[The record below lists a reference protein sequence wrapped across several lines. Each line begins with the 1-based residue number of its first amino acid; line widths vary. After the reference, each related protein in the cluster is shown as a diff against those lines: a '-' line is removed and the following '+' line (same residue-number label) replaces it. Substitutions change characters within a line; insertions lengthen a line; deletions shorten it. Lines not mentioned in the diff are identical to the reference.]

1 MPSLKRKELAR
12 TLSAIKKRLARQ
24 YDRSLQG
31 GSNRE
36 HRIDKSTTTRIL
48 IEPVLR
54 SLGWDIE
61 NTAQV
66 IKDYQHTP
74 NHRSIDFALLV
85 NGMPTV
91 FLQTDALAN
100 YVDDPRLAYKCIEH
114 ADDAG
119 VEWCI
124 HSNGRCYAIYK
135 SNSNL
140 SKDKRLFYRIDIKT
154 AFGKEQIR
162 RHASILSL
170 FSPMSLMGKYANL
183 YWNKLHVDRM
193 VYLSLS
199 KIAENVEF
207 HKLIKKNSSANIS
220 LAQIADS
227 LNRIGIEFSVP
238 RDSEYNNILGIN
250 EGMKIEEK
258 SITKMTI
265 FDMIEN
271 GLLPVGTVLTVRDF
285 SNCSA
290 TVIDSEHVE
299 YRNSI
304 LTFVEW
310 VNSVTNKKG
319 ISIYTNVIMPDGR
332 PLKDL
337 RN

>member
-1 MPSLKRKELAR
+1 MPSPKRRELAR
-12 TLSAIKKRLARQ
+12 TLSTIKKRLVRQ

-36 HRIDKSTTTRIL
+36 HRIDKDTTIKIL
-48 IEPVLR
+48 IEPVLK
-54 SLGWDIE
+54 SLGWEIE
-61 NTAQV
+61 NTDQV
-66 IKDYQHTP
+66 IRDYQHTP
-74 NHRSIDFALLV
+74 NHRSIDFVLLV
-85 NGMPTV
+85 NGKPTV
-91 FLQTDALAN
+91 FLQTDALIN

-154 AFGKEQIR
+154 AFGNEQIQR
-162 RHASILSL
+162 DASILSL
-170 FSPMSLMGKYANL
+170 FSPMSLMSEYANL
-183 YWNKLHVDRM
+183 YWSKLHVDRM
-193 VYLSLS
+193 VKFSLR
-199 KIAENVEF
+199 KITENVKF
-207 HKLIKKNSSANIS
+207 HRLIKKMLHTSIS
-220 LAQIADS
+220 LAQIEDS
-227 LNRIGIEFSVP
+227 LKRIGIEFSVP
-238 RDSEYNNILGIN
+238 GDSEYNQILGID
-250 EGMKIEEK
+250 EDMKIKEK
-258 SITKMTI
+258 FIIKMNI
-265 FDMIEN
+265 SEMVEN
-271 GLLPVGTVLTVRDF
+271 DLLPIGTVLTVRNF
-285 SNCSA
+285 SNSSA
-290 TVIDSEHVE
+290 TVIDNEHVE

-304 LTFVEW
+304 LTFTEW

-332 PLKDL
+332 PLTDL